1 MLLRQ
6 EVAAPSAVQ
15 KQVPDQEQA
24 LLSAFDFH
32 GWRAVF
38 TGNMLILG
46 NEHGFQIT
54 IRDVTPG
61 SISVQVVGSTIQIS
75 AGRLAQVEFHIED
88 ESARNWIIRF
98 LHYWRFHIDGVRIEC
113 GVIVSLTDTNLRP

>member
-1 MLLRQ
+1 MGRKQILDQNQAML
-6 EVAAPSAVQ
+6 S
-15 KQVPDQEQA
+15 
-24 LLSAFDFH
+24 SFDFR
-32 GWRAVF
+32 GWRTAF
-38 TGNMLILG
+38 RENIFIIG
-46 NEHGFQIT
+46 NEQGFQFT

-61 SISVQVVGSTIQIS
+61 SVAVQVVGSTIQIS

-113 GVIVSLTDTNLRP
+113 GVIVPLTDTNLRP